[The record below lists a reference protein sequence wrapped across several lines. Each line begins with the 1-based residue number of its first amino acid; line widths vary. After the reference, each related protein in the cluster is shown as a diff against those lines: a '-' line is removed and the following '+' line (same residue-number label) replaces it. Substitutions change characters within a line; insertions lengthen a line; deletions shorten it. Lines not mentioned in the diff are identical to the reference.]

1 MKQILSVFSS
11 VILLMF
17 FAPNLTAQ
25 ADFPGSEV
33 VLKVFGLEALDA
45 DSAAELCCF
54 AAYGWHQSPVLKSS
68 QISQQLP
75 NTGDG
80 IAERLLISGVT
91 AQPEAQYFTLEDG
104 SYVVVSSVDTFN
116 KVFERFRINY
126 HVKTK
131 NK

>member
-1 MKQILSVFSS
+1 MI
-11 VILLMF
+11 

-68 QISQQLP
+68 QIGHTKINLM
-75 NTGDG
+75 TG
-80 IAERLLISGVT
+80 
-91 AQPEAQYFTLEDG
+91 
-104 SYVVVSSVDTFN
+104 
-116 KVFERFRINY
+116 
-126 HVKTK
+126 
-131 NK
+131 